1 MHKTLILITSALL
14 LLLAG
19 SCQKAEEITEPVT
32 VDPPTEVRVLSS
44 DETSLTFSWKPV
56 EGVEY
61 YTVRLEYADGTYV
74 NQFQTEDNS
83 ARFSDLE
90 TGTEYRFKVRV
101 KTADGSSDYA
111 APISA
116 IPGKGEVEPDPD
128 PEPDPEDPDEGDEED
143 PAVLYGKFL
152 IPEYESTAEPLAFP
166 GAEGGGM
173 YVTGGRGGRVIH
185 VTNLNDSGTGSLRA
199 AVEASGARTVVF
211 DVAGRIDLKSDL
223 QIKNGDIT
231 IAGQTAPGDGIC
243 ISGNTV
249 FVGADNVIIR
259 FIRFRLGTEGSNL
272 DDGSDAIWGRYN
284 ENIILD
290 HCSMSWS
297 IDECA
302 SFYANRNF
310 TLQWCIVSESLNFSG
325 FHSKGSHGYG
335 GIWGGKDASFH
346 HNLLAHNNSRNARI
360 DHPQIYHHNGTDY
373 TQTHRGHVDYRNNV
387 IYNWGSNSTYGGEA
401 GQFNIVGNYYKPG
414 PGSSSDRKYFVDAYW
429 YYCDKGVVY
438 ADRYPELY
446 LEGNYHTKKIDEN
459 RYEKG
464 VYLHDQ
470 MKDVREDGN
479 STLYPD
485 NPAPTFLTGPLSIT
499 ADGKTCYTSTH
510 DAPDAFN
517 SVTEYAGASLR
528 MDDVD
533 KRVTDE
539 TRTGTA
545 SCTGSSDDPDKDP
558 VGPGII
564 DTEADAGGWPTYG
577 ATSDEIAAVKDT
589 DGDGMP
595 DAFETGFGLDPDDP
609 SDGNARTL
617 DKYGRYTNLEMYL
630 HWLVR
635 DIVAAQNHGAD
646 YTPLY

>member
-1 MHKTLILITSALL
+1 
-14 LLLAG
+14 
-19 SCQKAEEITEPVT
+19 
-32 VDPPTEVRVLSS
+32 
-44 DETSLTFSWKPV
+44 
-56 EGVEY
+56 
-61 YTVRLEYADGTYV
+61 
-74 NQFQTEDNS
+74 
-83 ARFSDLE
+83 
-90 TGTEYRFKVRV
+90 
-101 KTADGSSDYA
+101 
-111 APISA
+111 
-116 IPGKGEVEPDPD
+116 
-128 PEPDPEDPDEGDEED
+128 
-143 PAVLYGKFL
+143 
-152 IPEYESTAEPLAFP
+152 
-166 GAEGGGM
+166 M
-173 YVTGGRGGRVIH
+173 YVTGGRDGRVIH

-259 FIRFRLGTEGSNL
+259 FIRFRLGTEGSGL
-272 DDGSDAIWGRYN
+272 GDDSDAIWGRYN

-438 ADRYPELY
+438 ADKYPELY
-446 LEGNYHTKKIDEN
+446 LEGNYHTKGIDEN

-485 NPAPTFLTGPLSIT
+485 NPDPTFLTGPLSIT

-510 DAPDAFN
+510 DASDAFN